1 MVKIMV
7 VNSGWSND
15 EWNCSSCGILDGA
28 DSVVGKMMVRY
39 RDTGKKTIC
48 RGWMDT

>member
-1 MVKIMV
+1 M
-7 VNSGWSND
+7 NSGWSND

-39 RDTGKKTIC
+39 RDTGKKNYLQRVDGYIIY
-48 RGWMDT
+48 